1 MTPDQNS
8 NRRQSTGRPQPRRKR
23 RTLSCLP
30 CRLHKLRC
38 DRVIPCENCCRYGRE
53 DRCRLNPPPEAAVV
67 PSMNHGVPS
76 VLPRMEID
84 TPNSWKGHLPPTPS
98 SVVDESAKASEASP
112 FASQPMFGE
121 QTRPGPPLSNI
132 SQSHRSFEGYEGG
145 STLDRLTVASAII
158 SRSYNSSDTTLLDQ
172 PALYWKRYLISTLPS
187 QTQCDMLVSYFFENI
202 NWIYQAIHAPS
213 FRAEYARFW
222 TTEVVE
228 VDLIWLALLYMILCL
243 GALFIP
249 SQMAEATGFEA
260 SDLPVFYHRWYSA
273 ARQALVAGGYDSKPT
288 LTQIQVFLISQI
300 YWYST
305 KNVEVL
311 NSHMAQAVRNAQ
323 AIGLDKPAPATM
335 TNCLEREMRHRVWW
349 DLVSSDT

>member
-1 MTPDQNS
+1 MAPDQNHS
-8 NRRQSTGRPQPRRKR
+8 RRQSVGKLPRRQR

-30 CRLHKLRC
+30 CRLYKLKC
-38 DRVIPCENCCRYGRE
+38 DRVVPCQSCCRYGRE
-53 DRCRLNPPPEAAVV
+53 DRCRLNPPPEASVAASIGH
-67 PSMNHGVPS
+67 PATSMLS
-76 VLPRMEID
+76 RMEID
-84 TPNSWKGHLPPTPS
+84 TPASSKGHLPPTPS
-98 SVVDESAKASEASP
+98 SVADETARTAETSP
-112 FASQPMFGE
+112 FAALSVVGGP
-121 QTRPGPPLSNI
+121 TRSEAMMIDASRGHHPSNI
-132 SQSHRSFEGYEGG
+132 QGKR
-145 STLDRLTVASAII
+145 STLDSLTVASALI
-158 SRSYNSSDTTLLDQ
+158 SRSYNSLETTLLDE

-202 NWIYQAIHAPS
+202 NWIYRAIHAPS
-213 FRAEYARFW
+213 FRSEYASFW
-222 TTEVVE
+222 ASEVAD
-228 VDLIWLALLYMILCL
+228 VDLIWLSLLYMILCL

-260 SDLPVFYHRWYSA
+260 SDLPMLYHRWYSA
-273 ARQALVAGGYDSKPT
+273 ARQALNAGGYDSRPT

-323 AIGLDKPAPATM
+323 VLGLDKAAPVAM
-335 TNCLEREMRHRVWW
+335 NYLEREMRHRVWW